1 MERSKTATH
10 DILYTEILKDSTKKL
25 LQLIHE
31 FSKVIWYET
40 NIQKISA
47 FLYTNNE
54 LSKNTN

>member
-31 FSKVIWYET
+31 FSKVI
-40 NIQKISA
+40 
-47 FLYTNNE
+47 
-54 LSKNTN
+54 